1 MKENEKHGSNEQPA
15 PEKPAKE
22 LTEQQIQQRRKMIVF
37 PLMLLVF
44 AAIMWLIFAPS
55 GGEEATEQAGL
66 NTSLPT
72 PEQSGIVAD
81 KRDAYVQQEMKAK
94 QEAKMRSL
102 EDFAFSLGEEPESE
116 EERAAREERELRM
129 APKPVEYYENPSR
142 FESGT
147 LHSSVGAY
155 HDLNR
160 QIGSFYEETQ
170 NEAESDREKELQERI
185 DRLEAQLEDEQARQS
200 AEEQQLALIEKSY
213 QLASKYMNG
222 GQNAGGAAEAV
233 QTTPTGGASRS
244 GRSTVQPVAQVRRE
258 VVSRLAAPMPDSVF
272 VAEFTKPRNWGFNT
286 AAGNENPVHKNSIG
300 ACIYRTTTV
309 TDGKEVPLRLTE
321 PMRAGGVL
329 IPANTVLTG
338 TARIDG
344 ERMMITVNAV
354 QYRGSVIPVELLV
367 YDMDGGE
374 GISVPSSDE
383 ISAVKE
389 IAANAGSGL
398 GSSITITDDAGTQ
411 LLSDLGRSVIQG
423 TAQYVG
429 QKMRQVKVTLKAGY
443 RVLLLPPL
451 E

>member
-1 MKENEKHGSNEQPA
+1 M
-15 PEKPAKE
+15 
-22 LTEQQIQQRRKMIVF
+22 
-37 PLMLLVF
+37 
-44 AAIMWLIFAPS
+44 
-55 GGEEATEQAGL
+55 
-66 NTSLPT
+66 
-72 PEQSGIVAD
+72 
-81 KRDAYVQQEMKAK
+81 
-94 QEAKMRSL
+94 
-102 EDFAFSLGEEPESE
+102 
-116 EERAAREERELRM
+116 
-129 APKPVEYYENPSR
+129 
-142 FESGT
+142 
-147 LHSSVGAY
+147 
-155 HDLNR
+155 
-160 QIGSFYEETQ
+160 
-170 NEAESDREKELQERI
+170 
-185 DRLEAQLEDEQARQS
+185 
-200 AEEQQLALIEKSY
+200 
-213 QLASKYMNG
+213 
-222 GQNAGGAAEAV
+222 
-233 QTTPTGGASRS
+233 
-244 GRSTVQPVAQVRRE
+244 
-258 VVSRLAAPMPDSVF
+258 
-272 VAEFTKPRNWGFNT
+272 
-286 AAGNENPVHKNSIG
+286 
-300 ACIYRTTTV
+300 

-429 QKMRQVKVTLKAGY
+429 QEMRQVKVTLKAGY

>member
-1 MKENEKHGSNEQPA
+1 M
-15 PEKPAKE
+15 
-22 LTEQQIQQRRKMIVF
+22 
-37 PLMLLVF
+37 
-44 AAIMWLIFAPS
+44 
-55 GGEEATEQAGL
+55 
-66 NTSLPT
+66 
-72 PEQSGIVAD
+72 
-81 KRDAYVQQEMKAK
+81 
-94 QEAKMRSL
+94 
-102 EDFAFSLGEEPESE
+102 
-116 EERAAREERELRM
+116 
-129 APKPVEYYENPSR
+129 
-142 FESGT
+142 
-147 LHSSVGAY
+147 
-155 HDLNR
+155 
-160 QIGSFYEETQ
+160 
-170 NEAESDREKELQERI
+170 
-185 DRLEAQLEDEQARQS
+185 
-200 AEEQQLALIEKSY
+200 
-213 QLASKYMNG
+213 
-222 GQNAGGAAEAV
+222 
-233 QTTPTGGASRS
+233 
-244 GRSTVQPVAQVRRE
+244 
-258 VVSRLAAPMPDSVF
+258 
-272 VAEFTKPRNWGFNT
+272 
-286 AAGNENPVHKNSIG
+286 
-300 ACIYRTTTV
+300 
-309 TDGKEVPLRLTE
+309 
-321 PMRAGGVL
+321 L

>member
-1 MKENEKHGSNEQPA
+1 M
-15 PEKPAKE
+15 
-22 LTEQQIQQRRKMIVF
+22 
-37 PLMLLVF
+37 
-44 AAIMWLIFAPS
+44 
-55 GGEEATEQAGL
+55 
-66 NTSLPT
+66 
-72 PEQSGIVAD
+72 
-81 KRDAYVQQEMKAK
+81 
-94 QEAKMRSL
+94 
-102 EDFAFSLGEEPESE
+102 
-116 EERAAREERELRM
+116 
-129 APKPVEYYENPSR
+129 
-142 FESGT
+142 
-147 LHSSVGAY
+147 
-155 HDLNR
+155 
-160 QIGSFYEETQ
+160 
-170 NEAESDREKELQERI
+170 
-185 DRLEAQLEDEQARQS
+185 
-200 AEEQQLALIEKSY
+200 
-213 QLASKYMNG
+213 
-222 GQNAGGAAEAV
+222 
-233 QTTPTGGASRS
+233 
-244 GRSTVQPVAQVRRE
+244 
-258 VVSRLAAPMPDSVF
+258 
-272 VAEFTKPRNWGFNT
+272 
-286 AAGNENPVHKNSIG
+286 
-300 ACIYRTTTV
+300 

-344 ERMMITVNAV
+344 ERMMITVSAV

-374 GISVPSSDE
+374 GISVPASDE

>member
-155 HDLNR
+155 RDLNR

-286 AAGNENPVHKNSIG
+286 AAGNENPVQKNSIG

-344 ERMMITVNAV
+344 ERMMITVSAV

-374 GISVPSSDE
+374 GISVPASDE

>member
-1 MKENEKHGSNEQPA
+1 M
-15 PEKPAKE
+15 
-22 LTEQQIQQRRKMIVF
+22 
-37 PLMLLVF
+37 
-44 AAIMWLIFAPS
+44 
-55 GGEEATEQAGL
+55 
-66 NTSLPT
+66 
-72 PEQSGIVAD
+72 
-81 KRDAYVQQEMKAK
+81 
-94 QEAKMRSL
+94 
-102 EDFAFSLGEEPESE
+102 
-116 EERAAREERELRM
+116 
-129 APKPVEYYENPSR
+129 
-142 FESGT
+142 
-147 LHSSVGAY
+147 
-155 HDLNR
+155 
-160 QIGSFYEETQ
+160 
-170 NEAESDREKELQERI
+170 
-185 DRLEAQLEDEQARQS
+185 
-200 AEEQQLALIEKSY
+200 
-213 QLASKYMNG
+213 
-222 GQNAGGAAEAV
+222 
-233 QTTPTGGASRS
+233 
-244 GRSTVQPVAQVRRE
+244 
-258 VVSRLAAPMPDSVF
+258 
-272 VAEFTKPRNWGFNT
+272 
-286 AAGNENPVHKNSIG
+286 
-300 ACIYRTTTV
+300 
-309 TDGKEVPLRLTE
+309 TDGKEVPLRLIE

-374 GISVPSSDE
+374 GISVPASDE

>member
-1 MKENEKHGSNEQPA
+1 MK
-15 PEKPAKE
+15 
-22 LTEQQIQQRRKMIVF
+22 RRRTRPK
-37 PLMLLVF
+37 
-44 AAIMWLIFAPS
+44 
-55 GGEEATEQAGL
+55 ATE
-66 NTSLPT
+66 
-72 PEQSGIVAD
+72 
-81 KRDAYVQQEMKAK
+81 R
-94 QEAKMRSL
+94 RSCRN
-102 EDFAFSLGEEPESE
+102 AF
-116 EERAAREERELRM
+116 
-129 APKPVEYYENPSR
+129 
-142 FESGT
+142 
-147 LHSSVGAY
+147 
-155 HDLNR
+155 
-160 QIGSFYEETQ
+160 
-170 NEAESDREKELQERI
+170 

-233 QTTPTGGASRS
+233 QTTRQGGTSRS

-309 TDGKEVPLRLTE
+309 TDGKEVPLA
-321 PMRAGGVL
+321 PYRADEGRRRADPREHRTYGHG
-329 IPANTVLTG
+329 PY
-338 TARIDG
+338 RR
-344 ERMMITVNAV
+344 ERMMITVSAV

-374 GISVPSSDE
+374 GISVPASDE

-429 QKMRQVKVTLKAGY
+429 QKMRQVRVTLKAGY